1 MWDTMEFSLDKNYF
15 DEIRNTTRDAVNY
28 AIRNHQE
35 LVEEALAKTEKI
47 RYSKYVSGLG
57 PWCPF
62 CSNRD
67 DDASSP
73 LFDSP
78 KRFKS
83 GDYTAYHLDQSGK
96 LLILRNFVRQELESE
111 YLLFERQ
118 GIEYA
123 VLFSHSA
130 IQNGYRDSFTTYRMK
145 TEDGR
150 LQESFGV
157 NNLIVYGEHIDWHE
171 LSGEGYFLCSSFLY
185 PTYNPQA
192 PGQPAYEMD
201 RQRFVIKDN
210 QVSDIVLEMEKTV
223 YSA

>member
-1 MWDTMEFSLDKNYF
+1 MMELKLDKNYF
-15 DEIRNTTRDAVNY
+15 DEIRNTTQDAIYY

-35 LVEEALAKTEKI
+35 LVEKALAKTEKI
-47 RYSKYVSGLG
+47 RYSKYVNGLG

-62 CSNRD
+62 YSNRD
-67 DDASSP
+67 DDASFP

-83 GDYTAYHLDQSGK
+83 GDYTAYHLDQSGN
-96 LLILRNFVRQELESE
+96 LLILQNYVRQKLESE

-118 GIEYA
+118 GVEYA
-123 VLFSHSA
+123 VPFSQSE
-130 IQNGYRDSFTTYRMK
+130 IQNGYQDSFTTYRMIK
-145 TEDGR
+145 EDGR
-150 LQESFGV
+150 PHESLGM

-171 LSGEGYFLCSSFLY
+171 QSGEGYFLCSSFLY

-210 QVSDIVLEMEKTV
+210 HISDIVLEMEKTV
-223 YSA
+223 FPA

>member
-1 MWDTMEFSLDKNYF
+1 MEIKLDKNFF
-15 DEIRNTTRDAVNY
+15 DDIRNTTRDAIDY
-28 AIRNHQE
+28 AIRKQQE
-35 LVEEALAKTEKI
+35 LVEKALAKTEKI
-47 RYSKYVSGLG
+47 RYSKHVNGLG

-62 CSNRD
+62 YSNRD
-67 DDASSP
+67 DDASFP

-78 KRFKS
+78 KRFRS

-96 LLILRNFVRQELESE
+96 LLILQNFVRQKLESE
-111 YLLFERQ
+111 YLLFERH

-123 VLFSHSA
+123 VLFSHSL
-130 IQNGYRDSFTTYRMK
+130 IQNGYRDSFTTYRMI

-150 LQESFGV
+150 PKESFGV
-157 NNLIVYGEHIDWHE
+157 NNLIVYGEHIDWQGR
-171 LSGEGYFLCSSFLY
+171 SGEGSFLCSSFLY

-223 YSA
+223 FPA

>member
-1 MWDTMEFSLDKNYF
+1 MEIKLDKNFF
-15 DEIRNTTRDAVNY
+15 DDIRNTTREAIDY
-28 AIRNHQE
+28 AIRKHQE
-35 LVEEALAKTEKI
+35 LVEKALAKTEKI
-47 RYSKYVSGLG
+47 RYSKHVNGLG

-62 CSNRD
+62 YSNRD
-67 DDASSP
+67 DDASFP

-78 KRFKS
+78 KRFRS

-96 LLILRNFVRQELESE
+96 LLILQNFVRQKLESE
-111 YLLFERQ
+111 YLLFERH

-123 VLFSHSA
+123 VLFSHSL
-130 IQNGYRDSFTTYRMK
+130 IQNGYRDSFTTYRMI

-150 LQESFGV
+150 PKESFGV
-157 NNLIVYGEHIDWHE
+157 NNLIVYGEHIDWQGR
-171 LSGEGYFLCSSFLY
+171 SGEGSFLCSSFLY

-223 YSA
+223 FPA

>member
-1 MWDTMEFSLDKNYF
+1 MEIKLDKNFF
-15 DEIRNTTRDAVNY
+15 DDIRNTTRDAIDY
-28 AIRNHQE
+28 AIRKQQE
-35 LVEEALAKTEKI
+35 LVEKALAKTEKI
-47 RYSKYVSGLG
+47 RYSKHVNGLG

-62 CSNRD
+62 YSNRD
-67 DDASSP
+67 DDASFP

-78 KRFKS
+78 KRFRS

-96 LLILRNFVRQELESE
+96 LLILQNFVRQKLESE
-111 YLLFERQ
+111 YLLFERH

-123 VLFSHSA
+123 VLFSHSL
-130 IQNGYRDSFTTYRMK
+130 IQNGYRDSFTTYRMI

-150 LQESFGV
+150 PKESFGV
-157 NNLIVYGEHIDWHE
+157 NNLIVYGEHIDWQGRP
-171 LSGEGYFLCSSFLY
+171 GEGSFLCSSFLY

-223 YSA
+223 FPA

>member
-1 MWDTMEFSLDKNYF
+1 MEIKLDKNFF
-15 DEIRNTTRDAVNY
+15 DDIRNTTRDAIDY
-28 AIRNHQE
+28 AIRKHQE
-35 LVEEALAKTEKI
+35 LVEKALAKTEKI
-47 RYSKYVSGLG
+47 RYSKHVNGLG

-62 CSNRD
+62 YSNRD
-67 DDASSP
+67 DDASFP

-78 KRFKS
+78 KRFRS

-96 LLILRNFVRQELESE
+96 LLILQNFVRQKLESE
-111 YLLFERQ
+111 YLFFERH

-123 VLFSHSA
+123 VLFSHSL
-130 IQNGYRDSFTTYRMK
+130 IQNGYRDSFTTYRMI

-150 LQESFGV
+150 PKESFGV
-157 NNLIVYGEHIDWHE
+157 NNLIVYGEHIDWQGR
-171 LSGEGYFLCSSFLY
+171 SGEGSFLCSSFLY

-223 YSA
+223 FPA